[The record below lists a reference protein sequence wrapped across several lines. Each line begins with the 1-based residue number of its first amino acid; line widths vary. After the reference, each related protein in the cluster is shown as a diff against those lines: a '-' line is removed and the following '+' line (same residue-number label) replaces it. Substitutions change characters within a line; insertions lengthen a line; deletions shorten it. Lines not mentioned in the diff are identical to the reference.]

1 MTPRGAV
8 LAIAFFLGSCSAP
21 THEKVFWLESSIPSL
36 RDSVVTARSTQTI
49 QTLIWFRMEAPRA
62 VDNTERRAF
71 EAAAQALGCS
81 SNEVCPES
89 AAVSVSYRVSAG
101 GGSVFPVSDRPGPG
115 AYLAL
120 WTFGDAGE
128 QALVVRAVQ
137 SASGAWIHGRYVAS
151 PGPRLFDEETLH
163 VKVR

>member
-1 MTPRGAV
+1 MIPRGAV
-8 LAIAFFLGSCSAP
+8 LAIAVFLGSCSAP
-21 THEKVFWLESSIPSL
+21 AHEKVFWLESSIPGL

-62 VDNTERRAF
+62 MDNTERRAF
-71 EAAAQALGCS
+71 ATAAQALGCS
-81 SNEVCPES
+81 SNGVCPES
-89 AAVSVSYRVSAG
+89 AAVSYRVSAG

-128 QALVVRAVQ
+128 QALIVRAVQ
-137 SASGAWIHGRYVAS
+137 SASGAWINGRYVVS
-151 PGPRLFDEETLH
+151 PGQRLFDEETLH